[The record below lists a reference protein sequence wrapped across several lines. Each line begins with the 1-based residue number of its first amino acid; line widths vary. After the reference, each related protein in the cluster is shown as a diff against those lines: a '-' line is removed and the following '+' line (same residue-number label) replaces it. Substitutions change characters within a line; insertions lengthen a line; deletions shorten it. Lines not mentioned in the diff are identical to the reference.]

1 MKRNLKKKLKTIIQ
15 ENYSEIIDDGID
27 NKQHV
32 EELFDKVL
40 NSLPDTSSKDT
51 ARPQKKLH
59 LRIAVIAVCACI
71 VFFSSIIL
79 ASNPEARAFTF
90 NIQNAFNKILNIGN
104 NEAGT
109 TNITNYYSDFS
120 EIEPVIANK
129 LPKFDWMPEGY
140 ALKSIQISEFHDDIM
155 TASISYIKN
164 QSDYIDITI
173 NPYSDSDG
181 YAYLNDSD
189 YQLVEINNVQTA
201 ISIDRPYA
209 AKFFYHGSFL
219 VSISTSEDKDILIN
233 IIENIK

>member
-32 EELFDKVL
+32 EELFDKVI

-59 LRIAVIAVCACI
+59 LRIAVIAVCVCI
-71 VFFSSIIL
+71 VLFSSLIL
-79 ASNPEARAFTF
+79 AYNPEASAFTF
-90 NIQNAFNKILNIGN
+90 NIQNAFKKVLNSGN
-104 NEAGT
+104 DEAGT
-109 TNITNYYSDFS
+109 NIITSYYSAFS
-120 EIEPVIANK
+120 EIEPVIANR
-129 LPKFDWMPEGY
+129 LPKLDWIPEGY
-140 ALKSIQISEFHDDIM
+140 ALKGIIIAEFHDDIV

-164 QSDYIDITI
+164 KSDYIDITI

-201 ISIDRPYA
+201 ISIDQPYA
-209 AKFFYHGSFL
+209 SKIFYHGSFL
-219 VSISTSEDKDILIN
+219 ISISTSEEKDILIN